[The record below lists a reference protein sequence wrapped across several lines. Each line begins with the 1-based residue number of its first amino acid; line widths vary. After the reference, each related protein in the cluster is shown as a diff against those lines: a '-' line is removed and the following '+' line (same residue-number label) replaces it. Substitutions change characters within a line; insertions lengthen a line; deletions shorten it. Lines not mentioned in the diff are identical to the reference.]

1 MRPVKVTLIT
11 KDTISIGVERAPEWG
26 NGLLT
31 VPSEPIHAPF
41 GARPWQRSDRS
52 WVNVPKDQTTRSPVD
67 ELTRPAIA
75 GFPAALCRSDKYAPR
90 GLQLIFMPNRDHNDI
105 AQSTAAFVVFSNFP
119 RDQTFHNR
127 SEQPRP
133 RYIKQR
139 WQIRRP
145 QQMSAAGAPMTA
157 ADDHPEKGCPGR
169 GDRGGGQK
177 ETSDVGCGGPLPL
190 ANHDSISPTTFAL
203 CVETFSDRAKSLP
216 PRTAGALRISCASP
230 PATLPTRIIL
240 PRRTS

>member
-90 GLQLIFMPNRDHNDI
+90 GLSLFSCPTAITTTLHKAQRRLSCFQISRQIKHFTTDQSSHGRATSNSDGRSDGRNR
-105 AQSTAAFVVFSNFP
+105 
-119 RDQTFHNR
+119 
-127 SEQPRP
+127 
-133 RYIKQR
+133 
-139 WQIRRP
+139 
-145 QQMSAAGAPMTA
+145 
-157 ADDHPEKGCPGR
+157 
-169 GDRGGGQK
+169 
-177 ETSDVGCGGPLPL
+177 
-190 ANHDSISPTTFAL
+190 
-203 CVETFSDRAKSLP
+203 
-216 PRTAGALRISCASP
+216 
-230 PATLPTRIIL
+230 
-240 PRRTS
+240 